1 MAFHQDEAFIT
12 FSWIGDSDG
21 RVAMRTND
29 ALLNHLRLVFSVVDK
44 KAVAIQRFSNLKHM
58 STRKYAISPTGRF
71 RHGMMK
77 SIVAEI
83 KACVSN
89 PVFSLDA
96 KFREQFPKK
105 MADALALGSPKLKL
119 TPRNYQAQG
128 IEQALRQGCGVLLY
142 PTGSGKT
149 LIMAGIAK
157 NILDSSINSTVFIV
171 TLTHLVE
178 QTRTTLI
185 DYGFDPKTV
194 SVWTGT
200 NEFVPAR
207 VVICGPQILVSAI
220 KRPEKYSEP
229 LDFLSKTE
237 AFIVDEVHQVKKE
250 NKIVD
255 FEKYV
260 KTHHR
265 FGFTGTLPE
274 EKQDE
279 WNVIGMFGPV
289 ISTVSREELVKNG
302 SITDV
307 VVCEVKMDYLE
318 YPEYVRGGGQQAGMQ
333 NFRYEQNFLYT
344 SDFRN
349 KTISK
354 IALKTKKNCLVLVD
368 RIEHGELLVA
378 TMRAL
383 DKEKEVF
390 FIRGEVE
397 GEVREEIRKLMEK
410 KDNIVC
416 VAISSIFSTGINISN
431 LHYIVFANTCKA
443 KVSVIQSIGRGVRTH
458 DGKTHVIVFD
468 IHDNFRYGNKLFE
481 ERRKLYQ
488 SQGFKMERREIEEP
502 LA

>member
-12 FSWIGDSDG
+12 FSWVGGTDG

-29 ALLNHLRLVFSVVDK
+29 ALLNHLRLVFSVVDR
-44 KAVAIQRFSNLKHM
+44 KAVAIQKFSGNGHF

-83 KACVSN
+83 KNCVSN
-89 PVFSLDA
+89 PVFSLDN

-105 MADALALGSPKLKL
+105 MGDALAIGTPKLKL
-119 TPRNYQAQG
+119 TPRDYQSAG
-128 IEQALRQGCGVLLY
+128 IELALKQGCGVLLY

-149 LIMAGIAK
+149 LIMAGITR
-157 NILDSSINSTVFIV
+157 NILDSSVNSTVFIV
-171 TLTHLVE
+171 TLTHLVL
-178 QTRTTLI
+178 QTRDALV
-185 DYGFDPKTV
+185 DYGFDRSEV

-207 VVICGPQILVSAI
+207 VVVCGPQILMQGI
-220 KRPEKYSEP
+220 KHPEKYSEAM
-229 LDFLSKTE
+229 DFLGKAE
-237 AFIVDEVHQVKKE
+237 AFIVDEVHQVKRA
-250 NKIVD
+250 NKISE
-255 FEKYV
+255 FEKFV

-274 EKQDE
+274 EKYDE

-289 ISTVSREELVKNG
+289 IKTVERSELVENG

-307 VVCEVKMDYLE
+307 LVCEVEMSYLQ
-318 YPEYVRGGGQQAGMQ
+318 YPEYTRGGGQQAGMQ
-333 NFRYEQNFLYT
+333 NFRNEQQFLYT

-349 KTISK
+349 NTIAK
-354 IALKTKKNCLVLVD
+354 IAMRTKKNCLVLVD
-368 RIEHGELLVA
+368 RIEHGRLLESIMKAMGGKDVY
-378 TMRAL
+378 
-383 DKEKEVF
+383 
-390 FIRGEVE
+390 FIEGAVE
-397 GEVREEIRKLMEK
+397 GEVREKIRELMEK
-410 KDNIVC
+410 SDDIVC

-431 LHYIVFANTCKA
+431 LHYIVFANTVKA

-458 DGKTHVIVFD
+458 DGKSRVTVFD
-468 IHDNFRYGNKLFE
+468 IHDTFKYGNKLFE
-481 ERRKLYQ
+481 ERRKLYE
-488 SQGFKMERREIEEP
+488 SQGFKMEHRELDEP

>member
-83 KACVSN
+83 KNCVSN
-89 PVFSLDA
+89 PIFSLDA

-105 MADALALGSPKLKL
+105 MADALAMGLPKLNL
-119 TPRNYQAQG
+119 TPRDYQAQG
-128 IEQALRQGCGVLLY
+128 IEQALKQGCGVLLY

-149 LIMAGIAK
+149 LIMAGITK

-178 QTRTTLI
+178 QTRTNLI
-185 DYGFDPKTV
+185 EYGFDPKTV
-194 SVWTGT
+194 SVWTGS

-207 VVICGPQILVSAI
+207 VVICGPQILMSAI
-220 KRPEKYSEP
+220 KRPEKYSEA
-229 LDFLSKTE
+229 LDFLSKVE

-260 KTHHR
+260 RTHHR

-289 ISTVSREELVKNG
+289 IQTVDRSELVANG

-307 VVCEVKMDYLE
+307 VVCEIKMSYLE
-318 YPEYVRGGGQQAGMQ
+318 YPDYVRGGGQQAGMQ
-333 NFRYEQNFLYT
+333 NFRYEQTFLYN
-344 SDFRN
+344 SEFRN
-349 KTISK
+349 NTIAK
-354 IALKTKKNCLVLVD
+354 IAMRTKKNCLVLVD
-368 RIEHGELLVA
+368 RIEHGEYLESL
-378 TMRAL
+378 MKQL
-383 DKEKEVF
+383 GGKEVF
-390 FIRGEVE
+390 FIQGAVE
-397 GEVREEIRKLMEK
+397 GDVREQIRKLMEK

-431 LHYIVFANTCKA
+431 LHYIIFANTCKA

-458 DGKTHVIVFD
+458 EGKDYVVVFD
-468 IHDNFRYGNKLFE
+468 IHDDFRYGNKLFE

-488 SQGFKMERREIEEP
+488 SQGFKLEHREIEEP